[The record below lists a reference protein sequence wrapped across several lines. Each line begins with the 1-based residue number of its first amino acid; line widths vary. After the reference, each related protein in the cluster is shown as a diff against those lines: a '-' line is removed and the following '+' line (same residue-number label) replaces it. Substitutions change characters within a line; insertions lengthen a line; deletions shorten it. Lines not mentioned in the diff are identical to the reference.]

1 MLRCAEWC
9 ITHPSPPVTV
19 LAPSNTQVERVLH
32 ARVPVLK
39 FLHAL
44 TGLRCD
50 FSIQR
55 PECTFKA
62 DMQK

>member
-1 MLRCAEWC
+1 
-9 ITHPSPPVTV
+9 V